1 MCFCCLSVPQHT
13 GTHTVVLKASA
24 KWAKGRLPPVFNHCP
39 VYLTGSLSVCM
50 FVYVRACQT
59 HMHTLQWVSV
69 LFADTE
75 KDEPIK
81 YVIQDVLALLLFLPK
96 LGWLCPTMMFL
107 FWFFSV
113 SALLSPIC
121 FSLPVKSLSSSFP
134 SSLLWTVNPH
144 PSLLTQ
150 LHIPLTESLPLYS
163 FFFTSIPLLY
173 SHLVTDELFVVSLLV
188 QTVPALP
195 QSSPPKKSLNPRGC
209 LCRSFMQLQSSALS
223 HPVPLPD
230 WFSNLSYIGEPVLTP
245 LSQFL
250 FSLSFSIRWHFLI
263 KLATFLL
270 DSSVSVIP

>member
-13 GTHTVVLKASA
+13 GTRTVVLKTSA
-24 KWAKGRLPPVFNHCP
+24 TWAKGRLPPVFDHCP

-50 FVYVRACQT
+50 FVYVCPCQT
-59 HMHTLQWVSV
+59 HTHTLQWVSM
-69 LFADTE
+69 LFADTR
-75 KDEPIK
+75 KDEPKK
-81 YVIQDVLALLLFLPK
+81 YVLQDVLALLLFLPK

-113 SALLSPIC
+113 SALLSPIR
-121 FSLPVKSLSSSFP
+121 FSLPVESLSSSFP

-144 PSLLTQ
+144 PGLLTQ
-150 LHIPLTESLPLYS
+150 LHFPLTESLPPYS
-163 FFFTSIPLLY
+163 FFTSILLA
-173 SHLVTDELFVVSLLV
+173 TDELFVVSLLV

-195 QSSPPKKSLNPRGC
+195 QSAPPKKSLNPTGC
-209 LCRSFMQLQSSALS
+209 LCRPFMQLQSFALS

-230 WFSNLSYIGEPVLTP
+230 WFSNLSYVGEPVLTP

-250 FSLSFSIRWHFLI
+250 FSLSFSIRWHLLI